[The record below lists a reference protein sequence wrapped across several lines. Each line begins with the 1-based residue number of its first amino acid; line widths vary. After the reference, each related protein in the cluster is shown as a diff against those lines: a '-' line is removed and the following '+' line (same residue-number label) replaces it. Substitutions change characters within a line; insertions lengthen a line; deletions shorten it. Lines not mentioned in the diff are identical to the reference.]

1 MKIEEKIKDNFLYS
15 KNLNLFKL
23 LYFFFQYLK
32 NKFYPRIIYSNW
44 GADMIVLNIFKKKKD
59 GVYIDVGCHHPFINN
74 NTYIL
79 HKKGWRGINV
89 DLDYNSIDMFNF
101 FRPKDNNIKM
111 ALSDKKDKANLY
123 FFHNRAAKNTIS
135 KKNSKGAKLIKRIQ
149 TNTLDNIIKESDL
162 KINEIDFL
170 SIDVEGNELKVL
182 KGLNF
187 KKYKPKV
194 VMIEFINPKSKEF
207 YNNSISQITNSEI
220 YKFMIRKKY
229 KFVNWVQDDLIF
241 IKNNTKSIK

>member
-74 NTYIL
+74 NTYFL
-79 HKKGWRGINV
+79 HKKGWRGINL

-135 KKNSKGAKLIKRIQ
+135 KKNSKGAKLIKSIQ

-182 KGLNF
+182 KGLDF

-207 YNNSISQITNSEI
+207 YDNSISQITNSEI